1 MATTHAHKATAMAI
15 AQVLEERIATL
26 LGDGIP
32 AATVAASLGCS
43 ESYISQLLSQDDF
56 KQRISTAR
64 YEVLAKHNERD
75 ASYDTLEDKL
85 LLKLDSSLPLM
96 HRPAEILK
104 ALQVVNAA
112 KRRGASAP
120 EAIQE
125 KAVVLKLVM
134 PAQIMHKFTVNIQN
148 QVIQAGEQ
156 ELLTISSKELENGT
170 RALKA
175 ITAGNQETRVV
186 AAEQESSGNDTSRF
200 AVAALAQG
208 L

>member
-170 RALKA
+170 RALKT

>member
-186 AAEQESSGNDTSRF
+186 AAEQESGGNDTSRF

>member
-1 MATTHAHKATAMAI
+1 MAI

>member
-1 MATTHAHKATAMAI
+1 MAI

-175 ITAGNQETRVV
+175 ITAGNQETRAV